1 MNRPFGKR
9 TAFLLLSSAAVG
21 VAPKCP
27 LCLVALL
34 GISGAT
40 VAWLSPVT
48 MLWMKIAAGVLALAT
63 LASAVGRGWPRDN
76 CDRCSIRKGV

>member
-1 MNRPFGKR
+1 LNRPFGKR

-34 GISGAT
+34 GISGTA

-48 MLWMKIAAGVLALAT
+48 MLWLKIAAGVFGAAT
-63 LASAVGRGWPRDN
+63 LASALWRGWLRDD
-76 CDRCSIRKGV
+76 CDRCSTRKGV

>member
-1 MNRPFGKR
+1 LNRPFGKR

-34 GISGAT
+34 GISGTT

-48 MLWMKIAAGVLALAT
+48 MLWIKIAAGVFALAT
-63 LASAVGRGWPRDN
+63 FASVVWRGWLRDD